1 MSENGNKIKTEKKGR
16 REARERRPPRNYI
29 RCDLLPE
36 TPFSA
41 ELPPPALRAL
51 RRFQRLNF
59 RLEKNEDS
67 SSVASAAG
75 DAASWE
81 CGTAHHCPTPQ
92 GPCRGHGSHRP
103 SLALLM
109 HSAWRARGRARSKVA
124 DSTWLWAGPGDGSL
138 PTCRAC
144 RAPGISA
151 DTELG
156 ACCRALD
163 PASRFLVWGTS
174 WQFCILEAKAQT
186 VLKWCLGHQP

>member
-16 REARERRPPRNYI
+16 REAQERRPPRNYI

-81 CGTAHHCPTPQ
+81 CGTAHHCPTPPGSLPGTWVPQAQPGSPDAQRVAGQRQSQVQ
-92 GPCRGHGSHRP
+92 GGGQHV
-103 SLALLM
+103 AL
-109 HSAWRARGRARSKVA
+109 GRARRRVSSHLQGLQGPRDICRHRAGGVLQSPGPSLKIPGLGNQLAVLHSRSKST
-124 DSTWLWAGPGDGSL
+124 DSA
-138 PTCRAC
+138 
-144 RAPGISA
+144 
-151 DTELG
+151 
-156 ACCRALD
+156 
-163 PASRFLVWGTS
+163 
-174 WQFCILEAKAQT
+174 
-186 VLKWCLGHQP
+186 

>member
-1 MSENGNKIKTEKKGR
+1 MSENGNKIKTEKKG
-16 REARERRPPRNYI
+16 EGERLGSGVRPETTSG
-29 RCDLLPE
+29 DLLPE
-36 TPFSA
+36 TPFST
-41 ELPPPALRAL
+41 ELPPPAPHAL

-81 CGTAHHCPTPQ
+81 RGTAPHHHPGSLPGTWVPQ
-92 GPCRGHGSHRP
+92 AQPGSPDIQR
-103 SLALLM
+103 
-109 HSAWRARGRARSKVA
+109 VA
-124 DSTWLWAGPGDGSL
+124 GQRQSQVQGVDSTRLWAGPGVGSL

-163 PASRFLVWGTS
+163 PASRFPVWGTS
-174 WQFCILEAKAQT
+174 WQFCILETKAQT
-186 VLKWCLGHQP
+186 VLKRCLGHQP